1 MARVVGRGLLAQ
13 AFTAAQL
20 DESFLIFASGVSN
33 STETRESEFLRE
45 KELLLNELK
54 SNSERI
60 VIYFSTCSVYQQPKV
75 AYAKHKLEMEEL
87 IARESKKYHIY
98 RLPQVVGVVNN
109 TTIISYFVK
118 AALAGVRV
126 QIKRDAKRYL
136 IGIDDVARLVEKL
149 SATKERES
157 FTANLATSHAVD
169 VLSIYKKVVELV
181 NGSPAYDIVSGGD
194 SYDIPIHC
202 LQNELNADDAIFQPS
217 YWADVLK
224 LYVPKMVALIAGKE
238 SV

>member
-13 AFTAAQL
+13 AFTASNL

-45 KELLLNELK
+45 KELLLKELK

-87 IARESKKYHIY
+87 IARESEKYHIY

-118 AALAGVRV
+118 AVLAGVNV
-126 QIKRDAKRYL
+126 QIKQDAKRYL
-136 IGIDDVARLVEKL
+136 VGIDDVTRLVVKL
-149 SATKERES
+149 SASKQRES
-157 FTANLATSHAVD
+157 FIANLATSHAVD
-169 VLSIYKKVVELV
+169 VLNIYKKVVELV
-181 NGSPAYDIVSGGD
+181 GGSLAYDIVSGGD
-194 SYDIPIHC
+194 SYDIPINF
-202 LQNELNADDAIFQPS
+202 LQNELNSDDAVFQTS
-217 YWADVLK
+217 YWTDILK
-224 LYVPKMVALIAGKE
+224 RYVPKIVALIAGKE